1 MQISYIAPQKLQPNP
16 WNSNKVSAENMKK
29 LTNSISELGFNGVV
43 VVRENVAGDLEILG
57 GQHRVQA
64 AIDIGLE
71 TVPVFNVGAI
81 DDIKAK
87 KIGLADNGRYGTD
100 DSIQLASILDDIGSV
115 EEICSILPM
124 QDEDLQVIMRAIS
137 LDLDDLDLEDEIEN
151 ENAAEEVTESRKAEK
166 PSKTHEVLSFR
177 VTLRDAE
184 NIRKAIQRCIAEEK
198 LDATETDEKTLAG
211 SALSILL
218 LAGE

>member
-1 MQISYIAPQKLQPNP
+1 
-16 WNSNKVSAENMKK
+16 MKK
-29 LTNSISELGFNGVV
+29 LSNSISELGFNGVV
-43 VVRENVAGDLEILG
+43 VVRENSKGDLEILG

-64 AIDIGLE
+64 AIDLGFE

-81 DDIKAK
+81 VDIKAK

-100 DSIQLASILDDIGSV
+100 DSIQLANILDEIGTV

-124 QDEDLQVIMRAIS
+124 QDEDLQVIMRAIN
-137 LDLDDLDLEDEIEN
+137 LNLDDLDLDDEIVN
-151 ENAAEEVTESRKAEK
+151 ENTAEEPTETRKSEK

-184 NIRKAIQRCIAEEK
+184 SIRKVIQKCIAEEK
-198 LDATETDEKTLAG
+198 LDSAETDEKTLAG
-211 SALSILL
+211 AALSILL
-218 LAGE
+218 LAGA